1 MHKYKRKFEKTSI
14 RGMSCSLIRRLNIV
28 EILILP
34 KFIYRFKNNFKSK
47 SQQAFFF
54 SVIDKLIVKIHMLK
68 YKRSRI
74 AEICL
79 KRRKI
84 GGLTF

>member
-1 MHKYKRKFEKTSI
+1 
-14 RGMSCSLIRRLNIV
+14 MSCSLIRRLNIV

-54 SVIDKLIVKIHMLK
+54 SVTDKLIVKIHMLK

-74 AEICL
+74 AKICL
-79 KRRKI
+79 KRHKI